1 MGWRALAKPLFVV
14 SHVPRRAHG
23 QPAVKLPCPPGLTA
37 KLGHNGLMPC
47 LDTLTDGNCGIHAFV
62 LALVAKVQKILKDQ
76 TITCENLQAQGLGAM
91 GPWAHGPGPFGPWAP
106 PSVDSSLL

>member
-1 MGWRALAKPLFVV
+1 MLKLLILATGMAMGWRALAKPLFVV

-62 LALVAKVQKILKDQ
+62 LALVAKVQKM
-76 TITCENLQAQGLGAM
+76 TRENLKGSDNYM
-91 GPWAHGPGPFGPWAP
+91 
-106 PSVDSSLL
+106 